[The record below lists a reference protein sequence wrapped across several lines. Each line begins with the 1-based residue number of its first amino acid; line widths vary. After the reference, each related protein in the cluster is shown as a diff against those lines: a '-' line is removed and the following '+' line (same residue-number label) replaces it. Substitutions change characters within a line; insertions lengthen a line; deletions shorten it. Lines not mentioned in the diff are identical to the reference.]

1 MTSRLSS
8 LLVRDGVVGVKR
20 MEKAFQRQVLF
31 GGGLDTILLEMT
43 ELNEQRL
50 LQYLSLAT
58 GLPPATARELDGIDP
73 RAAARCPRALAERF
87 RVVPLS
93 FDGDALRVLTHDP
106 VDLGALEDLAS
117 ELGAAVQPFVAPEFR
132 FELAF
137 DRVYGRASDDRYA
150 KLAAASRLSAI
161 PPVGRAP
168 SVVVEASGS
177 SPTQA
182 AVQEAAVEADF
193 PVETATP
200 VTAQVSM
207 PAVVED
213 AVPGDLHSMP
223 TAPLFGRRT
232 SEMTAEARSWRREET
247 ERQAAEAY
255 RRHKAPDT
263 EPEGLLG
270 AETTT
275 PSAAAPV
282 EEPAAEEPEVPAE
295 QAEVPAERAEPEV
308 AAEVEPEPWREV
320 VIEYDGPDS
329 GALEVTEPL
338 MRPAPDGEVSGALAG
353 GDESAPPIIAQ
364 PAAPTSPVRTGD
376 SAGTAPI
383 PRRMD
388 AFDPTPLAIN
398 EARTLLAQASHR
410 DAVFEILLRA
420 VRARTWYVSLLTV
433 QGGAA
438 IGRVAIAGNAVDQTD
453 VTQVL
458 IPLDTPSAFR
468 QAVSTA
474 SPYIGPVATGDNQ
487 IDGMI
492 RRMGGVIPPSALLL
506 PIVLRNRVVALLV
519 GHRGADMLRVT
530 EVSELLPLSA
540 SAGDALGRII
550 RRGKAQSR
558 QMAAVA
564 PPPDPPADPPPHAPR
579 GPVDEPG
586 PSPEVLD
593 GAPTT
598 RMAVPTIAAPGV
610 TRRVHDTGGIVS
622 PEIEALMLAV
632 EGTNETAAHGAM
644 LEALARADAV
654 RPWLRGHFPGRISVH
669 RAQLSGGRL
678 PAGQHGRL
686 LDLVVRMGE
695 AASDLV
701 SAKLRDNRA
710 EVRYYAALCAAEM
723 RLPSLVEP
731 LAELLFD
738 SDAATRD
745 VALDALASYPHA
757 QLEDA
762 LMAARSALRGQSI
775 ATIEAAATAVAALAD
790 VRAIPEL
797 LNVHAL
803 GGDATTI
810 ATRALVSLTKQDFG
824 PSNRKWR
831 QWWDKNRKRN
841 RVEWLLEGLAHKDTQ
856 IRRSSAEDLR
866 KATGEYF
873 GYHHDLPRREREQAR
888 QRWLDWWNQTGRL
901 RFLPGEDGGSHQH
914 QH

>member
-73 RAAARCPRALAERF
+73 RAATRCPRALSERF

-117 ELGAAVQPFVAPEFR
+117 ELGAPVQPFVAPEFR

-137 DRVYGRASDDRYA
+137 DRVFGRESDDRFTR
-150 KLAAASRLSAI
+150 LAAASRLSAI

-168 SVVVEASGS
+168 AVVVEASGS
-177 SPTQA
+177 AQMQA
-182 AVQEAAVEADF
+182 AVPEPEPEGEPPEASEPPADA
-193 PVETATP
+193 PEPPAP
-200 VTAQVSM
+200 EPLAADAPM

-223 TAPLFGRRT
+223 TQPVFGRRT
-232 SEMTAEARSWRREET
+232 SEMTAEARAWRRRET

-255 RRHKAPDT
+255 RRHRGHDT
-263 EPEGLLG
+263 EPDGLLQGEPTKPG
-270 AETTT
+270 AGVP
-275 PSAAAPV
+275 PSKPQAQVVDDELPDDS
-282 EEPAAEEPEVPAE
+282 AELASDG
-295 QAEVPAERAEPEV
+295 A
-308 AAEVEPEPWREV
+308 PEPGREV

-329 GALEVTEPL
+329 GAIELTEPVA
-338 MRPAPDGEVSGALAG
+338 RPHGGEVSAAVAT
-353 GDESAPPIIAQ
+353 DESAPPVVAQ
-364 PAAPTSPVRTGD
+364 PGAPTGPLRSGD

-383 PRRMD
+383 PRRMA
-388 AFDPTPLAIN
+388 AFDASPLSVA
-398 EARTLLAQASHR
+398 EARGLLVQASHR
-410 DAVFEILLRA
+410 DEVFEILLRA
-420 VRARTWYVSLLTV
+420 MRARTWYVSLLTV

-438 IGRVAIAGNAVDQTD
+438 IGRIAIAGDQVDQTD

-458 IPLDTPSAFR
+458 IPLDTPTAFR
-468 QAVSTA
+468 QAVSSA
-474 SPYIGPVATGDNQ
+474 SPYIGPVATGDDQ

-530 EVSELLPLSA
+530 EVSELLPLTA

-558 QMAAVA
+558 QMAAVV
-564 PPPDPPADPPPHAPR
+564 PPPDAELAQPVAPPDA
-579 GPVDEPG
+579 
-586 PSPEVLD
+586 LD

-598 RMAVPTIAAPGV
+598 RMAVPVIATPGV
-610 TRRVHDTGGIVS
+610 TRRVHESGGVVS

-632 EGTNETAAHGAM
+632 EGTNESAAHGAM
-644 LEALARADAV
+644 LEALARADEV
-654 RPWLRGHFPGRISVH
+654 RPWLRGHFPGRLKVNL
-669 RAQLSGGRL
+669 AQLGQNRL
-678 PAGQHGRL
+678 PAGQHGPL

-695 AASDLV
+695 SAADLV
-701 SAKLRDNRA
+701 IAKLRDNRA
-710 EVRYYAALCAAEM
+710 EVRFYAALCAVEM
-723 RLPSLVEP
+723 RLPSLIEP
-731 LAELLFD
+731 LSEVLFD
-738 SDAATRD
+738 QDAATRD
-745 VALDALASYPHA
+745 LAIEALSAYPPA

-762 LMAARSALRGQSI
+762 LLAARSALRGQST
-775 ATIEAAATAVAALAD
+775 ATLDAAATALAALAD
-790 VRAIPEL
+790 VRAIPAL
-797 LNVHAL
+797 LDVHGL
-803 GGDATTI
+803 GGEATTI
-810 ATRALVSLTKQDFG
+810 ATRALVHLTKQDFG

-831 QWWDKNRKRN
+831 QWWDKNRR
-841 RVEWLLEGLAHKDTQ
+841 RSRIEWLLEGLGHKDPQ
-856 IRRSSAEDLR
+856 VRRSSVEDLR
-866 KATGEYF
+866 KATGEFF

-888 QRWLDWWNQTGRL
+888 QRWMDWWNQTGRL
-901 RFLPGEDGGSHQH
+901 RFLPVDESGSRQAH
-914 QH
+914 